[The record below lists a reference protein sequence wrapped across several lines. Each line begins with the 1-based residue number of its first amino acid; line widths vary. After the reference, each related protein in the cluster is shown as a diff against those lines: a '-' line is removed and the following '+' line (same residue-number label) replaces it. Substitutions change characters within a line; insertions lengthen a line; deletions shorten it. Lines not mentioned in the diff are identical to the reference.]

1 VAVNTVDFRG
11 DSTGFGDVTV
21 LGQYRF
27 LNNMVSGTQAALLF
41 GVKAPTGTTNLYDQ
55 NGELFETEF
64 QPGTGSWDW
73 LLGGAL
79 SQRFGDWSFDTNVL
93 FIGAGQGAQQ
103 TNMGNRFLYNA
114 AVSYR
119 LFGPSNNP
127 RNALAH
133 AGHNH
138 GAMPTK
144 APATVSAPT
153 PGWSLDAI
161 LEVNGDWHDRQ
172 KTAGVVDEN
181 SGGNTVYVSPGLR
194 LGYDRFSGFLSV
206 GLPVVNEMNGLQSKP
221 SYRVIS
227 GMSFSF

>member
-1 VAVNTVDFRG
+1 
-11 DSTGFGDVTV
+11 
-21 LGQYRF
+21 
-27 LNNMVSGTQAALLF
+27 
-41 GVKAPTGTTNLYDQ
+41 
-55 NGELFETEF
+55 
-64 QPGTGSWDW
+64 
-73 LLGGAL
+73 
-79 SQRFGDWSFDTNVL
+79 
-93 FIGAGQGAQQ
+93 
-103 TNMGNRFLYNA
+103 
-114 AVSYR
+114 
-119 LFGPSNNP
+119 
-127 RNALAH
+127 
-133 AGHNH
+133 
-138 GAMPTK
+138 MPTK